1 MTALAI
7 RQKLMIYLADADDS
21 TVKAIYTL
29 LKIDN
34 KDEGAFKLS
43 KEQLQML
50 DEDRELYLSGKS
62 KSHTREESM
71 QIIMGKRT
79 A

>member
-7 RQKLMIYLADADDS
+7 RKKLITYLADADDS
-21 TVKAIYTL
+21 TIKAIYTL

-34 KDEGAFKLS
+34 KDEGTFKLS
-43 KEQLQML
+43 KEQLQIL

>member
-1 MTALAI
+1 MATLST
-7 RQKLMIYLADADDS
+7 RQKLISYLADADDS

-34 KDEGAFKLS
+34 KDNGTFKLS
-43 KEQLQML
+43 KEQLQIL
-50 DEDRELYLSGKS
+50 DEERELYLNGKS
-62 KSHTREESM
+62 KNHTREESL
-71 QIIMGKRT
+71 QIIMGNRP